1 MTDQPTPC
9 RSTQHC
15 ATHDFCHRCAPDL
28 AKASRHLV
36 KVMDAAKIDTKRQG
50 AVYAQLAA
58 TVRDAARQTGQQ
70 PDPAA
75 EETHVVTDDSD
86 DPEHTDDCP
95 GCLPECAQ
103 CDDTGA
109 CNGGPCA
116 HPAAGLDASQPAT
129 EAHPADVTLIVERRG
144 ATDWLMGSTH
154 YDLADRDQALDC
166 LARRRKQFPNN
177 EHRLVRETTTW
188 TVEETDQ

>member
-15 ATHDFCHRCAPDL
+15 AEHGFCHRCTPSLDGAV
-28 AKASRHLV
+28 RHLV

-129 EAHPADVTLIVERRG
+129 DQARPPREQWRVEGYDADV
-144 ATDWLMGSTH
+144 WLPVSRSFSSSEDAH
-154 YDLADRDQALDC
+154 
-166 LARRRKQFPNN
+166 ARKRVSKRYPDMPT
-177 EHRLVRETTTW
+177 RVVRETTTW